1 MRPHPDR
8 AIAHNGHQATQLLRS
23 SVVFPAVQGD
33 ARHGEG
39 EEERREAHT
48 DEPEIFVQQANRKE
62 DKEEAIVGE
71 VE

>member
-1 MRPHPDR
+1 M
-8 AIAHNGHQATQLLRS
+8 
-23 SVVFPAVQGD
+23 VFPAVQGD

-48 DEPEIFVQQANRKE
+48 DEPEIFVKQANRKE
-62 DKEEAIVGE
+62 DKEEAVVGE